1 MSFYNG
7 LYAYCPLKNIHKKSQ
22 RMFISWLCLP
32 KVKLWER
39 TWLAA
44 LEALPKEYLG
54 SGTAGVRRK
63 EAGARTGVAREDKSG
78 AQV

>member
-1 MSFYNG
+1 M
-7 LYAYCPLKNIHKKSQ
+7 
-22 RMFISWLCLP
+22 
-32 KVKLWER
+32 
-39 TWLAA
+39 AA